1 VGLYGVFPEL
11 DGDVYCDQGRID
23 SCLWQSDVAT
33 QAGLTAALMGV
44 LELMTPRHHILL
56 WRSDSTVLGSHQQQN

>member
-1 VGLYGVFPEL
+1 
-11 DGDVYCDQGRID
+11 
-23 SCLWQSDVAT
+23 LWQSDVAT